1 MSTWMLE
8 DPHRVNEYRR
18 SVGLDPLVESARQVD
33 EVEDEPPPRDLQK
46 RQKEMDAWARSVGW
60 L

>member
-1 MSTWMLE
+1 MTTWMLE
-8 DPHRVNEYRR
+8 DPQRVNEYRR

-33 EVEDEPPPRDLQK
+33 EAAGEPPPPDFQK
-46 RQKEMDAWARSVGW
+46 RQEEMEAWARSVGW